1 MIGFVIVSH
10 HPKIA
15 QGVAELL
22 QAVADGGVAVRAAA
36 GDEGGA
42 LGASPGRILE
52 AIEDL
57 LGNDDNGV
65 EEVLV
70 FMDLGSSVLGSRL
83 LLEHAP
89 GLKERV
95 RLVDAPLVEGAFA
108 AAVAASVG
116 EGAAGCALEAK
127 RAGTEPKLH

>member
-1 MIGFVIVSH
+1 MIGFVVVSH

-15 QGVAELL
+15 EGVAELL

-57 LGNDDNGV
+57 LGNVRGV
-65 EEVLV
+65 GEVLI
-70 FMDLGSSVLGSRL
+70 FMDLGSSVLGCRL
-83 LLEHAP
+83 LLEHAAP
-89 GLKERV
+89 GLKGRV

-108 AAVAASVG
+108 AAVAASLG

-127 RAGTEPKLH
+127 RAGAEPKLR

>member
-1 MIGFVIVSH
+1 MIGFVVVSH

-15 QGVAELL
+15 EGVAELL
-22 QAVADGGVAVRAAA
+22 RTIADGEVAVRAAG
-36 GDEGGA
+36 GDEAGRFGA
-42 LGASPGRILE
+42 TPARILE

-57 LGNDDNGV
+57 LGNPGV
-65 EEVLV
+65 GEVLV
-70 FMDLGSSVLGSRL
+70 FMDLGSSILGCRL
-83 LLEHAP
+83 LLEHAAP

-108 AAVAASVG
+108 AAVAASLG

-127 RAGTEPKLH
+127 RAGAEPKLR